1 MKQKKVIGLVM
12 KSLEADFFQTMKAS
26 AIEYSR
32 NKKDFELI
40 TVGTLK
46 QTDIDIQISYIEDLI
61 AKEVDAIVVIPIDSK
76 ALVPVIVKAV
86 KKGIKVINIDILLD
100 QNLLKKE
107 GVELAFVGPD
117 NEEAAKLVGSTLA
130 RKVGKGGKV
139 ILINGI
145 PEAMN
150 AQQRRD
156 GFIAAIQENELELL
170 GEGTANWETE
180 KAMSVFSDL
189 YQKHPEIQGVCCGND
204 AMAVG
209 VINVLNTMG
218 LAGKIMVVGFD
229 NDTSSPQLIRENKL
243 LATIDGFGSEMAVRG
258 IEYGLRAIRGE
269 KIEGWIKTKT
279 ELIT

>member
-1 MKQKKVIGLVM
+1 M